1 MTSSS
6 SSVYFINTSSPV
18 YFINTNIVIFALA
31 GIQIAYDRRGEYWN
45 MDATAYYLDEVL
57 RLSDISF
64 VPTEV
69 SITDFIF

>member
-1 MTSSS
+1 MIFSS

>member
-1 MTSSS
+1 MNDIFFSFVFSLY
-6 SSVYFINTSSPV
+6 YF
-18 YFINTNIVIFALA
+18 TNIATIA